1 VRPSVPD
8 VTLLERAWFG
18 RSATGALLRLV
29 LTPAETIFRVAV
41 GLRGAA
47 YDHGLARTYLPGVPA
62 LSVGNLSVGGTG
74 KTPVAAWFA
83 RRLREAGGHP
93 AIVLRGYGGDE
104 PLVHRALNPVVPV
117 VIDADRV
124 AGARTAVSRGADC
137 LVLDDAFQ
145 HRRIARAADVVLVS
159 ADRWTGSHRLL
170 PAGPWREPLSALGRA
185 TLILV
190 TRKAVDE
197 TVARSVAD
205 QLAHRAR
212 TPVATVALAIGALS
226 RGEAGDEMAPEALA
240 GRRVLAISAV
250 GDPGS
255 YERQLESAGARVRAA
270 RFPDHHRFTAGDAD
284 TLADGLAPDEL
295 AVCTLKD
302 HVKLAPLWPRA
313 ATALWYVSQRVAPES
328 GASAIDQALDAVLR
342 ARIL

>member
-1 VRPSVPD
+1 M
-8 VTLLERAWFG
+8 WFE
-18 RSATGALLRLV
+18 RSATGALLRVALM
-29 LTPAETIFRVAV
+29 PAEAIYRLAV

-47 YDHGLARTYLPGVPA
+47 YDHGIARACVPDVPA

-83 RRLREAGGHP
+83 RRLREAGAHP

-185 TLILV
+185 SLILV

-197 TVARSVAD
+197 TVARGVAD
-205 QLAHRAR
+205 QLARR
-212 TPVATVALAIGALS
+212 IGVPVATVALAIGALS
-226 RGEAGDEMAPEALA
+226 RGEVGDEIPLQTIA

-255 YERQLESAGARVRAA
+255 FERQLESAGARVRAA
-270 RFPDHHRFTAGDAD
+270 RFPDHHRFTAGDAV

-295 AVCTLKD
+295 PVCTLKD

-313 ATALWYVSQRVAPES
+313 APALWYVSQRVAPES
-328 GASAIDQALDAVLR
+328 GESAIDRALDAVLR
-342 ARIL
+342 ARTL